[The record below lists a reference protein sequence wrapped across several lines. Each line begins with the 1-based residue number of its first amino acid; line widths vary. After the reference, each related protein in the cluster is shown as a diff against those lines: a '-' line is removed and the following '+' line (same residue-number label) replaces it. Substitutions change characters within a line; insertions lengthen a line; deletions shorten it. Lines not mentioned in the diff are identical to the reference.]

1 MTMTPPDPKQLK
13 YDLNTQQSDGMS
25 FKWHDKPSVLVVDD
39 TPENLALIADLLKGD
54 YRVKVCNSGEKAL
67 KIADTLAPPD
77 IILLDIMMPNMDGY
91 EVCQALKARPNTA
104 NIPIIFLTAMSES
117 EDETKGLELG
127 AVDYLIK
134 PVNPTILRARVR
146 NHLILKSHSDFLKDK
161 TVFLEEEVQRRAKEV
176 TMVQDVTIMTLA
188 SLAETRDSDTGNHI
202 IRTQFYVKALA
213 EKLRQTDKY
222 RNKLSREY
230 IDILYKS
237 APLHD
242 IGKVGIPDRI
252 LLKPG
257 RFESGEFDIMKSHP
271 LLGKKAIEHAEK
283 QLGISADF
291 LNIAKEI
298 AYCHHEK
305 WDGSGYPEGLKGE
318 EIPLSA
324 RLMAIADVYDA
335 LICKRIYK
343 DAMPQQEAIDIIMK
357 GRGTHFDPFIVDNF
371 MEILD
376 TMQLIAEKYADTHED
391 LEEKEAHLST
401 FRK

>member
-1 MTMTPPDPKQLK
+1 MTMTP
-13 YDLNTQQSDGMS
+13 QSPNQSNHDVNVQKNDGMS

-54 YRVKVCNSGEKAL
+54 YRVKVCNSGEKAI
-67 KIADTLAPPD
+67 KIADTPAPPD

-91 EVCQALKARPNTA
+91 EVCKELKSRPNTA
-104 NIPIIFLTAMSES
+104 NIPIIFLTAMCES

-134 PVNPTILRARVR
+134 PVNPTILRARVK
-146 NHLILKSHSDFLKDK
+146 NHLILKSHSDFLQDK